1 MTLLSRLALCAV
13 TGLAGL
19 SPAIAAPITYSE
31 GADLDS
37 FSTPS
42 ALGTLGVGLNTVSGT
57 VRCTS
62 STCSDRSD
70 LFSLQLAASDR
81 IVSAQLSILAY
92 TNTTDRPGW
101 GPRILAFK
109 FGSLQNVLPGLAS
122 PAGTE
127 AFAAGVLSSFTGSVS
142 GAGDLIVRIN
152 TNDPALDLGVD
163 PWNWTAAASYEL
175 RIVVDGPTPPVTAV
189 PEPASLALSLAG
201 LAAALARP
209 GLARRRRPGPP
220 ASA

>member
-1 MTLLSRLALCAV
+1 MTLLSRLALCAF

-19 SPAIAAPITYSE
+19 TPAIAAPITYSE

-37 FSTPS
+37 FATPS

-57 VRCTS
+57 VLCTS
-62 STCSDRSD
+62 SGCSDRSD

>member
-1 MTLLSRLALCAV
+1 MKLLTRLALCAL

-19 SPAIAAPITYSE
+19 SPAIAAPISYSE

-37 FSTPS
+37 FATPS

-62 STCSDRSD
+62 SACSDRSD

-81 IVSAQLSILAY
+81 IVSAQLSILTY
-92 TNTTDRPGW
+92 TNTTERQGW
-101 GPRILAFK
+101 GPKILALNT
-109 FGSLQNVLPGLAS
+109 GSLQNVLPGLAA
-122 PAGTE
+122 PHGTE
-127 AFAAGVLSSFTGSVS
+127 VFAAGALSSFTGSVS

-152 TNDPALDLGVD
+152 TNDPAIELGAD
-163 PWNWTAAASYEL
+163 PWNWAAAASYEL

-201 LAAALARP
+201 LAAALASP
-209 GLARRRRPGPP
+209 GLARRRRPAHPDN
-220 ASA
+220 A

>member
-1 MTLLSRLALCAV
+1 MTLLSRLALCAF

-19 SPAIAAPITYSE
+19 TPAIAAPITYSE

-37 FSTPS
+37 FATPS

-62 STCSDRSD
+62 SGCSDRSD

-92 TNTTDRPGW
+92 TNTTERPGS
-101 GPRILAFK
+101 GPKILAFK
-109 FGSLQNVLPGLAS
+109 FGSLQNVLPGLAAS
-122 PAGTE
+122 LGTE
-127 AFAAGVLSSFTGSVS
+127 VFAAGELSSFTGSVS
-142 GAGDLIVRIN
+142 GAGDLVVRIN
-152 TNDPALDLGVD
+152 TNDPALDPSFD
-163 PWNWTAAASYEL
+163 PWNWAAAASYEL

-201 LAAALARP
+201 LAAALTSP
-209 GLARRRRPGPP
+209 GLARRRRP
-220 ASA
+220 AQTDHA